1 MPNQKRTQ
9 LKKDF
14 FSGKITALEFMTALE
29 EALRYRGFYVKPGKK
44 PKWSGPFRNTRREAD
59 DDNAQYFDA
68 GYNVD
73 VYIEQ
78 V

>member
-1 MPNQKRTQ
+1 MANQKRTK

-14 FSGKITALEFMTALE
+14 FAGKINAIEFMTALQD
-29 EALRYRGFYVKPGKK
+29 ALRYRGFHVKPEQR
-44 PKWSGPFRNTRREAD
+44 PKWSGPFRDTRREAD
-59 DDNAQYFDA
+59 DDNAPYFDA